1 MENNCI
7 FHIVL
12 NKIMHAKSIQSTLK
26 NIVYCHCHSLPVE
39 LKNKQTKKKRSLKTY
54 YLYISK
60 QFPNRSFLN
69 IKETIK
75 NIVRNFYEGV
85 SVYSR
90 EAYRGNVTH
99 SIKYI

>member
-1 MENNCI
+1 MENNYI
-7 FHIVL
+7 FHIGL
-12 NKIMHAKSIQSTLK
+12 NKIMHAKGIQSTLK
-26 NIVYCHCHSLPVE
+26 NIVFCHCHSLPVE
-39 LKNKQTKKKRSLKTY
+39 LRKETKTSSSKTY

-60 QFPNRSFLN
+60 QFPNISFLN